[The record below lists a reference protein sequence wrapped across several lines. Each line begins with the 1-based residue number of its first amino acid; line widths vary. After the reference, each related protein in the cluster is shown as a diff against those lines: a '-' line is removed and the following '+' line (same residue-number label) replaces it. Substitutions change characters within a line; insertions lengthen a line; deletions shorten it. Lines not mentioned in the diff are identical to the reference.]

1 MELDLVIMNILG
13 ISGSPVSEG
22 NNDKLIGRVMDAAK
36 GRGFDVDTVFLSSS
50 DIAPCDAC
58 GACNGTGVCVIKD
71 DMCAVYDKLVSA
83 DAIIVSSPVYFGNV
97 TAQLKALFDRSV
109 MLRRSG
115 FKLKGKV
122 GAAIAVGGSRNGGQE
137 KTIQA
142 IHDWMHI
149 HSMAVIG
156 DGDHFGGILQKPAI
170 DDAVGMKTVDNTID
184 NLCSFLD
191 RLK

>member
-1 MELDLVIMNILG
+1 MNILG

-36 GRGFDVDTVFLSSS
+36 VRGFEVDTVFISLS

-71 DMCAVYDKLVSA
+71 DMSVVYDKLVSA

-109 MLRRSG
+109 MLRRAG

-142 IHDWMHI
+142 IHDWMHVHGMVI
-149 HSMAVIG
+149 IG
-156 DGDHFGGILQKPAI
+156 DGDHFGGIAQKPAM
-170 DDAVGMKTVDNTID
+170 DDEVGLKTVDNTID